1 MGIYSKKDKDGKMRW
16 YIDYYYDGKRMRKSV
31 GTSKTLAEK
40 ALAVRK
46 TEILQG
52 KYNLKSKLK
61 SPFFEVFTPEYLEYS
76 KAHKRSYR
84 RDVDIIKALMPYFK
98 GYRLS
103 QITPEMIEKYKL
115 KRMEVVAKSTV
126 NRELDTFSSLFNRAI
141 EWGKTETNPLKIVKD
156 FKVDNRMERILSRE
170 EELRLLKEA
179 PDNLRPILL
188 VALHAGMRLG
198 EILNLPWEFVDI
210 QQGVITV
217 TKTKSGKERKIPMNY
232 ILKDIFTELDR
243 KKDNLKWVFFNNKT
257 GKPVG
262 WVKTSF
268 RTTCKK
274 ACIEGLR
281 FHDLRHTFAT
291 RLILNGVDIVT
302 VKELLGHSEIQTTM
316 RYSHPT
322 PLSKTLAVDTLADGI
337 SSKHGH
343 FMDTQEV
350 KGVNTTN
357 GGDSVNTYYYKGYN
371 DRGEPIR
378 TADLG
383 VPNAAL

>member
-1 MGIYSKKDKDGKMRW
+1 MGIYSKKGKDGKLNW
-16 YIDYYYDGKRMRKSV
+16 YIDYYFDGKRIRESV

-115 KRMEVVAKSTV
+115 KRVEVVAKSTV

-141 EWGKTETNPLKIVKD
+141 EWGKAETNPLKIVKD
-156 FKVDNRMERILSRE
+156 FKVDNRMERILSKE
-170 EELRLLKEA
+170 EEQRLLKEA

-217 TKTKSGKERKIPMNY
+217 TKTKSGKERKIPMNF
-232 ILKDIFTELDR
+232 ILKNVFTELHR
-243 KKDNLKWVFFNNKT
+243 KKNNLKWVFFNNKT

-268 RTTCKK
+268 RTTCNK
-274 ACIEGLR
+274 ASIEGLR

-291 RLILNGVDIVT
+291 RLVLNGVDIVT
-302 VKELLGHSEIQTTM
+302 VKELLEHSEIETTM

-322 PLSKTLAVDTLADGI
+322 PLSKTLAVDTLTDGLP
-337 SSKHGH
+337 SKHGH
-343 FMDTQEV
+343 FLDT
-350 KGVNTTN
+350 KGAIGGKKAKTVNDVSHENTKWYV
-357 GGDSVNTYYYKGYN
+357 GRGD
-371 DRGEPIR
+371 RIR
-378 TADLG
+378 TSDLG

>member
-1 MGIYSKKDKDGKMRW
+1 MGIYSKKGKDGKLCW
-16 YIDYYYDGKRMRKSV
+16 YIDYYFDGKRIRESV

-46 TEILQG
+46 AEILQG
-52 KYNLKSKLK
+52 KYNFKTKLK
-61 SPFFEVFTPEYLEYS
+61 SPFFENFTPDYLEYS

-115 KRMEVVAKSTV
+115 GRVKMVAKSTV

-156 FKVDNRMERILSRE
+156 FKVDNRKERILSKE
-170 EELRLLKEA
+170 EEKRLLEKA
-179 PDNLRPILL
+179 PSHLSPILL
-188 VALHAGMRLG
+188 VALHTGMRLR
-198 EILNLPWEFVDI
+198 EILNLPWEYVDL
-210 QQGVITV
+210 QQGVVIV
-217 TKTKSGKERKIPMNY
+217 RGTKSGRERKIPLNFV
-232 ILKDIFTELDR
+232 LKNVFSELHR
-243 KKDNLKWVFFNNKT
+243 KKDNLKWVFFNKKT
-257 GKPVG
+257 QKPIG
-262 WVKTSF
+262 WVKSSF
-268 RTTCKK
+268 TTTCRK

-291 RLILNGVDIVT
+291 RLVLGGVDIVT
-302 VKELLGHSEIQTTM
+302 VKELLGHSEIETTM

-322 PLSKTLAVDTLADGI
+322 PLSETLAVDTLAE
-337 SSKHGH
+337 SFPSKDGH
-343 FMDTQEV
+343 FMDT
-350 KGVNTTN
+350 KGTIGGKKAKTVNDVSPENTKWYV
-357 GGDSVNTYYYKGYN
+357 GRGD
-371 DRGEPIR
+371 RIR
-378 TADLG
+378 TSDLG